1 MSRPSLP
8 SRLLVVALLGTALL
22 AAQGFLLANTSPPLV
37 QHQDARRR
45 ASPSSSSFSTGCAT
59 TTVYTKGRMWMQSS
73 SLSDTLRVTK
83 DRGVIIETTATEHLE
98 AEIEGDAHAFQQ
110 HQEEQRRR
118 KKAQAQAKE
127 YKVGVIVVD
136 HGSRRAEANNA
147 LAGVVNDFQALSGYE
162 LVEPAHMELA
172 EPSIATAFGRCVER
186 GATFII
192 CHPFFLSRGR
202 HVQEDIPTL
211 LEEAASIFPGVEW
224 ALSKPLGLQSEIPR
238 LMQRAVEDCV
248 VEQNIQSEDHAE
260 GLPLPEFNI

>member
-1 MSRPSLP
+1 MSRSSLP
-8 SRLLVVALLGTALL
+8 SRLLVVTLLGTALL
-22 AAQGFLLANTSPPLV
+22 AVHGFLLPNKSPLV
-37 QHQDARRR
+37 QHYDDRWR
-45 ASPSSSSFSTGCAT
+45 ASPISDSSSTRPTTAT
-59 TTVYTKGRMWMQSS
+59 THTERRVWMQSPT
-73 SLSDTLRVTK
+73 LSDTLPVTR
-83 DRGVIIETTATEHLE
+83 DREVVIETTATEHLEE
-98 AEIEGDAHAFQQ
+98 AEIEGDAHAFQEQQEQ
-110 HQEEQRRR
+110 HRIR
-118 KKAQAQAKE
+118 KKTQAQAKE

-202 HVQEDIPTL
+202 HVAEDIPTL

-224 ALSKPLGLQSEIPR
+224 ALSQPLGLQAEIPR
-238 LMQRAVEDCV
+238 LMQMAVEDCV
-248 VEQNIQSEDHAE
+248 VEQNIQSEDHAD

>member
-1 MSRPSLP
+1 MPRPSLL
-8 SRLLVVALLGTALL
+8 SRLLVVALLGATV
-22 AAQGFLLANTSPPLV
+22 QGFLLANPKSPLV
-37 QHQDARRR
+37 QHQDALRR
-45 ASPSSSSFSTGCAT
+45 ASPSSSSFSTGRPTAT
-59 TTVYTKGRMWMQSS
+59 TTTKGRMWMQSP
-73 SLSDTLRVTK
+73 SLPDTLRVTK
-83 DRGVIIETTATEHLE
+83 DREVVIETTATEHLE
-98 AEIEGDAHAFQQ
+98 DAEIEGDAQAFQQ
-110 HQEEQRRR
+110 QQEEQRRR

-172 EPSIATAFGRCVER
+172 EPSIATAFGKCVER

-224 ALSKPLGLQSEIPR
+224 ALSQPLGLQAEIPR

-248 VEQNIQSEDHAE
+248 MAQNIQSEDHSE
-260 GLPLPEFNI
+260 GLPLPEFHI

>member
-1 MSRPSLP
+1 MH
-8 SRLLVVALLGTALL
+8 TE
-22 AAQGFLLANTSPPLV
+22 
-37 QHQDARRR
+37 
-45 ASPSSSSFSTGCAT
+45 
-59 TTVYTKGRMWMQSS
+59 GRIWMQFPT
-73 SLSDTLRVTK
+73 LSDTLRVSK
-83 DRGVIIETTATEHLE
+83 GREVVIETTATEHLE
-98 AEIEGDAHAFQQ
+98 EAEIEVDAHAFQLQ
-110 HQEEQRRR
+110 QEQQRIRE
-118 KKAQAQAKE
+118 KSQAQARE

-202 HVQEDIPTL
+202 HVAEDIPTL

-224 ALSKPLGLQSEIPR
+224 ALSQPLGSQAEIPR
-238 LMQRAVEDCV
+238 LMQMAVEDCV
-248 VEQNIQSEDHAE
+248 VEQNIKSEDHAD
-260 GLPLPEFNI
+260 GSPLPEFNI